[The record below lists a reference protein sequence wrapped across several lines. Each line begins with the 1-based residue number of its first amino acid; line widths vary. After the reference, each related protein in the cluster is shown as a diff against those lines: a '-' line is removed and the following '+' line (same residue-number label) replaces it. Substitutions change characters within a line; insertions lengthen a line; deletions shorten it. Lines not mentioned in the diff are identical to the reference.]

1 MKTIPIIIILLA
13 SVAIGLGFAS
23 YPIMEEE
30 ASAQSQ
36 RASER
41 ACPDGGQLE
50 KGRCKLLIGA
60 FDPSC
65 PEGSEEAGISDPIT
79 GKKGIGC
86 LDESG
91 EAVELACLPPQ
102 GIPEGAIIELEGGPF
117 LFRQGDVFAVCNVFE
132 TSRPGN
138 GGNNNNGDN

>member
-1 MKTIPIIIILLA
+1 MSTINNTMVILLLA

-41 ACPDGGQLE
+41 ACPDGAQLE
-50 KGRCKLLIGA
+50 KGHCKLFIGTFA
-60 FDPSC
+60 PSC
-65 PEGSEEAGISDPIT
+65 PEGSEEAAIADPIT
-79 GKKGIGC
+79 GKKGTGC

-91 EAVELACLPPQ
+91 EAVELACFPPQ
-102 GIPEGAIIELEGGPF
+102 GIPEGAIVELEGGPF
-117 LFRQGDVFAVCNVFE
+117 LFGNAVCNVFE

-138 GGNNNNGDN
+138 GGDNNGDN

>member
-1 MKTIPIIIILLA
+1 MSKINNIMAILLLA
-13 SVAIGLGFAS
+13 SVAIGLGFAP

-36 RASER
+36 RASEM

-60 FDPSC
+60 FAPSC
-65 PEGSEEAGISDPIT
+65 PEGSEEAAIADPIT
-79 GKKGIGC
+79 GKKGSGC
-86 LDESG
+86 IDESG

-102 GIPEGAIIELEGGPF
+102 GIPEEAII
-117 LFRQGDVFAVCNVFE
+117 
-132 TSRPGN
+132 
-138 GGNNNNGDN
+138 